1 MLRAAGIVALFV
13 LTACG
18 QNNGAAV
25 ASPSPVIAQGNWTQN
40 LTFTG
45 DIAGQMT
52 GIVADNGDQV
62 SACTGSK
69 TRSGEQWADTFYGMV
84 GTPGNVWS
92 IAFDVNNFRG
102 PGVYQGTD
110 VSFAVKSLD
119 GAKKWLN
126 QPADTITFTLDAGQ
140 QSGTIDAALS
150 NVTTGK
156 AALHITGKWNCRG

>member
-18 QNNGAAV
+18 QNNGAAL

-52 GIVADNGDQV
+52 GIVADSGDQV

-69 TRSGEQWADTFYGMV
+69 TRNGEQWADTFYGMV
-84 GTPGNVWS
+84 GTPGDAWS
-92 IAFDVNNFRG
+92 IAFVVNNFRG
-102 PGVYQGTD
+102 PGLYHGGD
-110 VSFAVKSLD
+110 VSFAVMSLD
-119 GAKKWLN
+119 KSKKWLN
-126 QPADTITFTLDAGQ
+126 QPTDKITFTLDASQ
-140 QSGTIDAALS
+140 QSGTVDAGLS
-150 NVTTGK
+150 NVNTGK
-156 AALHITGKWNCRG
+156 AALHITGQWNCRG